1 MKVTT
6 ITLTQEEI
14 DKIDIEIYGSLEAA
28 KEAKLE
34 MDKLW
39 CKCKGQDNGAYYVPD
54 NVHPECDKH
63 HWRCTKCKK
72 IVQIG

>member
-1 MKVTT
+1 MKVTV
-6 ITLTQEEI
+6 IEI
-14 DKIDIEIYGSLEAA
+14 DQSIIDKVDIELFGSLEAA
-28 KEAKLE
+28 KKAKLE

-39 CKCKGQDNGAYYVPD
+39 CKCKVQDNGAYHVPD